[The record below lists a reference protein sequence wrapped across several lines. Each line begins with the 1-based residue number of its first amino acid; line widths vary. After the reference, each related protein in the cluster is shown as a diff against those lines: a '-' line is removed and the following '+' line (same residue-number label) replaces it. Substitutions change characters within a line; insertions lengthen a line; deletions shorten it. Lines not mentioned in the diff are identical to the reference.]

1 MDVNK
6 SSLHVERLE
15 IVETGRRRRWSED
28 EKLKIVFES
37 LQSPGQMTAT
47 ARRYGISRSQL
58 YLWRRA
64 FRATQGATAG
74 PQAGFVP
81 ATIAVEPQPP
91 AAELAAPVDPGKIEI
106 DFANGARMRVTGAID
121 GATLAAA
128 LRALSDGGRSR

>member
-6 SSLHVERLE
+6 SSLQGKRLE

-28 EKLKIVFES
+28 EKLKIVMES
-37 LQSPGQMTAT
+37 LQYPGQMTVT

-64 FRATQGATAG
+64 FRATQAETSE

-81 ATIAVEPQPP
+81 ATIAMEPLPP
-91 AAELAAPVDPGKIEI
+91 APDSAPPPDPGTIEI
-106 DFANGARMRVTGAID
+106 DFANGTRMRVTGATD

-128 LRALSDGGRSR
+128 LRALSDGRRSR